1 MVDSEITFG
10 LENKQGDAGTHQ
22 HRDSSS
28 SEDRID
34 TSDELMEVDIND
46 QFIADCAAEANHKRS
61 YPRDEVE
68 KSDRDRAREQADE
81 MIREAGASR
90 ANIFNTPGNIN
101 NSFPRQMGSDKHTN
115 HQQLALPSTA
125 YDENYIIVGSH
136 MDPALKEK
144 MRKGEYVD
152 FARILPKDKMQGEE
166 DHRLE
171 LVYKGG
177 QTFFIPANE
186 REIAGGGITNFH
198 KWEQAFRVYS
208 NEYLMAHPN

>member
-1 MVDSEITFG
+1 MTSLLQIVLLKQTIRDPIPEMRWKNLTEI
-10 LENKQGDAGTHQ
+10 EP
-22 HRDSSS
+22 
-28 SEDRID
+28 
-34 TSDELMEVDIND
+34 
-46 QFIADCAAEANHKRS
+46 HK
-61 YPRDEVE
+61 
-68 KSDRDRAREQADE
+68 QADE
-81 MIREAGASR
+81 VIREAEALR

-115 HQQLALPSTA
+115 HQQLALPSTT

-177 QTFFIPANE
+177 QTFFI
-186 REIAGGGITNFH
+186 
-198 KWEQAFRVYS
+198 
-208 NEYLMAHPN
+208 